1 MRPVTIH
8 MSSARYSNRAVCKLG
23 YEVTVDLWPS
33 QIAAMR
39 TYYRRQRKEHGYPT
53 ARMLTLA
60 QFAVDWQR
68 TPPVRAA

>member
-1 MRPVTIH
+1 MRPVTLH
-8 MSSARYSNRAVCKLG
+8 LGSARHRNRYHGGPG
-23 YEVTVDLWPS
+23 YQVTVDLGAS